1 MNTWKNILVV
11 VVAVDRPLDY
21 HVLRTIPFESS
32 NPNCCVTELQGLVD
46 VCKFQPVQ
54 VLVWQSRRRFY
65 HRQGSK
71 WWLGALERRAR
82 LVLVCGILVPLRIV
96 FDDQRLAALGVFLI
110 VSHLQSAS
118 DLLILSFFGLEE
130 GRIFIVVLE
139 GIMQQ
144 TNIYETNN
152 VNII

>member
-54 VLVWQSRRRFY
+54 VLVWQSRHDFTAFRIANGDPAY
-65 HRQGSK
+65 
-71 WWLGALERRAR
+71 WNGAS
-82 LVLVCGILVPLRIV
+82 
-96 FDDQRLAALGVFLI
+96 ALFLFM
-110 VSHLQSAS
+110 A
-118 DLLILSFFGLEE
+118 
-130 GRIFIVVLE
+130 
-139 GIMQQ
+139 
-144 TNIYETNN
+144 T
-152 VNII
+152 